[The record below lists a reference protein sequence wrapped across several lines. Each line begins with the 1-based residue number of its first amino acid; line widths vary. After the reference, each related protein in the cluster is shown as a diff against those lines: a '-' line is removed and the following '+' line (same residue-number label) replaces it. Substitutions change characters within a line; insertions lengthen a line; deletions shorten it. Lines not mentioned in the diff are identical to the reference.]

1 MSKIFR
7 STNSSQLSAAPVN
20 GLSQED
26 TSPGLREREPQPR
39 ELAHRS
45 NDGLEVTLFWRAGRD
60 EGPSAGPTAG
70 QESASRSARSATW
83 RSTSTTTRT
92 ATSSPSD
99 ISYEDTAAPPD
110 P

>member
-7 STNSSQLSAAPVN
+7 STKSSQLSAAPVN

-26 TSPGLREREPQPR
+26 TSPGLRERDPQPR

-60 EGPSAGPTAG
+60 EVTVCGSDR
-70 QESASRSARSATW
+70 RSGVSFKIRPERHLALDVYYHPYCYVT
-83 RSTSTTTRT
+83 
-92 ATSSPSD
+92 PSD
-99 ISYEDTAAPPD
+99 ISYEDHRRGA
-110 P
+110 